1 VNTPTINVNLAP
13 CVCGGPLPRLLTEGP
28 DVHPGGCPGAPILIP
43 CPIPRSVTVKVPLGA
58 CQCRIAGRRALI
70 EFLGAGDSF
79 PGGIN
84 AWHDFDCPARPVKAS
99 CSISGSTWEESEVVD
114 VDNPH
119 ENDGRWGAESGDA
132 FRTALSACNDR
143 WALFKALVLG
153 HTDLSQ
159 WLTGPKV
166 LELLTQRDT
175 VYAALA
181 DMARAE
187 QVAYEAQNAVS
198 MVCGRGVS
206 AYHRTAAHER
216 PSAHW
221 LAAYV
226 ERLLEQVEVLP

>member
-143 WALFKALVLG
+143 WALVKALVMG
-153 HTDLSQ
+153 HDTLHIARCGPNMIDLTD
-159 WLTGPKV
+159 
-166 LELLTQRDT
+166 QRDN
-175 VYAALA
+175 VFAALA
-181 DMARAE
+181 DMDRAE
-187 QVAYEAQNAVS
+187 EKIEAAKHSFFGALHRHGKTIV
-198 MVCGRGVS
+198 
-206 AYHRTAAHER
+206 RTAR
-216 PSAHW
+216 PSHGM
-221 LAAYV
+221 LETYV
-226 ERLLEQVEVLP
+226 ERLIEQVGVLGT